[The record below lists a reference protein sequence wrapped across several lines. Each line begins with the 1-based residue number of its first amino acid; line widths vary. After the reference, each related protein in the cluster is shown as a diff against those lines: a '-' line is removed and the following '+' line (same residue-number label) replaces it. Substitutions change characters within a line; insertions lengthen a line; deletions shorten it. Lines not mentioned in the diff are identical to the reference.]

1 MAIIDCQLKDIPYS
15 DLIQLILIEKQ
26 DCIMTYEGQLKVL
39 SKCLPN
45 QFTKEDRIIPY
56 SYKQFLYIV
65 CFNIT
70 NDRIQ

>member
-15 DLIQLILIEKQ
+15 DLTQLILIEKH
-26 DCIMTYEGQLKVL
+26 DCMMTYEGQLKVL

-45 QFTKEDRIIPY
+45 QFTKEDRIIPC
-56 SYKQFLYIV
+56 SYKQFLYSV
-65 CFNIT
+65 CYNKT

>member
-15 DLIQLILIEKQ
+15 DLTQLILIEKH
-26 DCIMTYEGQLKVL
+26 DCMMTYEGQLKVL

-45 QFTKEDRIIPY
+45 QFTKEDRIIQC
-56 SYKQFLYIV
+56 SYKQFLYSV
-65 CFNIT
+65 CYNKT